1 MAAETSARGL
11 QVCPVTGLPE
21 VKAGDDVI
29 SLIADALSTLAPAI
43 TDGDVVVVAQKI
55 VSKAQN
61 RFARLSEVAVSPEA
75 DALALKCD
83 KDPRLVQLVLQE
95 SRGVVR
101 TGPGILIAQHISGH
115 IMANAGIDR
124 SNVRGDED
132 TVLLLPLDPDG
143 WCASARQLLSNRLGV
158 QLGIVMA
165 DSFGRP
171 WRIGTAGVA
180 IGAAGMVAR
189 KDVRGMPDRFGRV
202 LESTEIGVADEVAAA
217 ASLVMGQTNEGVP
230 VVVVSGLDCAG
241 EGRAADL
248 LRSSERDLFR

>member
-1 MAAETSARGL
+1 MAAETSATGL
-11 QVCPVTGLPE
+11 QVRPVTGLPE
-21 VKAGDDVI
+21 IKAGDDVI
-29 SLIADALSTLAPAI
+29 SLTADALSTLAPAI

-241 EGRAADL
+241 DGRAADL

>member
-1 MAAETSARGL
+1 MEDETGTSGI
-11 QVCPVTGLPE
+11 QVRPVAGFPE
-21 VKAGDDVI
+21 VKPGDDVI
-29 SLIADALSTLAPAI
+29 SQIAEGLETLAPSI
-43 TDGDVVVVAQKI
+43 VSGDVVVVAQKI
-55 VSKAQN
+55 VSKAQD
-61 RFARLSEVAVSPEA
+61 RFARLSEVEVSPEA
-75 DALALKCD
+75 DELASKCD
-83 KDPRLVQLVLQE
+83 KDPRIVQLVLQE

-101 TGPGILIAQHISGH
+101 TGPGILIAQHVSGH

-143 WCASARQLLSNRLGV
+143 WCASAQRLLSNRLGV
-158 QLGIVMA
+158 HLGVVMA

-171 WRIGTAGVA
+171 WRVGTAGVA
-180 IGAAGMVAR
+180 IGTAGMTAR
-189 KDVRGMPDRFGRV
+189 KDVRGMPDRFGRL

-241 EGRAADL
+241 DGRAADL

>member
-1 MAAETSARGL
+1 MAAEASTTRI
-11 QVCPVTGLPE
+11 QVRPVTGLPE

-29 SLIADALSTLAPAI
+29 SLIADSLSTLAPAI

-61 RFARLSEVAVSPEA
+61 RFARLSEVTVSPEA

-143 WCASARQLLSNRLGV
+143 WCASAWQLLSNRLGV
-158 QLGIVMA
+158 QLGVVMA

-230 VVVVSGLDCAG
+230 VVVISGLDCAG